1 MMKTVLP
8 LLLAIAVALGGG
20 AVSVW
25 MMLEEA
31 PAIDALRIGPWTAFP
46 NAGTP
51 QADPYSRARFVREG
65 GIPLGKAEGIAF
77 TATRDSN
84 GQALRRECAYRLSG
98 TLPVSRLW
106 TLYAADLSGMPLP
119 PTGRRAP
126 ALHSQMILQEP
137 EGIEIT
143 ASHYPAPRNWLA
155 LSGQGSMQL
164 VLTLFDT
171 PVSTSAG
178 IDQISMPDIIRTGC
192 DA

>member
-1 MMKTVLP
+1 MVKTVLP
-8 LLLAIAVALGGG
+8 LLVAVAVALGAG
-20 AVSVW
+20 AGSVW
-25 MMLEEA
+25 MMIEEA
-31 PAIDALRIGPWTAFP
+31 PAIDALRVGPWTAFP

-77 TATRDSN
+77 TATHDTDGR
-84 GQALRRECAYRLSG
+84 ALRRECAYRLSG
-98 TLPVSRLW
+98 ELPVSRFW
-106 TLYAADLSGMPLP
+106 TLYAADPTGVPLP

-126 ALHSQMILQEP
+126 ALHSQRILQAP

-143 ASHYPAPRNWLA
+143 ASPYPAPGNWLA
-155 LSGQGSMQL
+155 LSGEGSMQL

-178 IDQISMPDIIRTGC
+178 IEQISMPGILRTGC
-192 DA
+192 GA